1 MSRRSLITLLPA
13 LSALTA
19 LIGLAAPAHAQAP
32 AVSFVYPAGVKT
44 GGSGTVAVNGG
55 NLNGATSV
63 MVEGQGVTATI
74 KDAANAGAIQ
84 LQLDVAANAT
94 PGVREVRVVTPRG
107 VSNAGRVWLTAYPGI
122 NEVEPN
128 NTPAAPQKLA
138 ALPVTVDGQVNGGTD
153 IDIYSFEAAAGDT
166 YVFDLAAYR
175 MVSGLDGYLIL
186 ANAKG
191 KTLQTAQE
199 GFDRDPRIVY
209 KFPAAGTYQIA
220 VRDSMFRGGAN
231 YTYRLTMGKI
241 PVITGYL
248 PVGGKKG
255 QSVNLTLE
263 GENLGAMKNATV
275 QMPGDQP
282 EITVAPAAPT
292 GAPSSPI
299 TLVSGDADEVT
310 ENEPNNDVS
319 FANGIA
325 AVPATLNG
333 RIDKSGERDLFKFK
347 PAAAGT
353 LAIEVKAKRIG
364 SRIDSNLRILDAT
377 GKAISE
383 NDDAIGKDSRIV
395 MNVAAGTEYL
405 IEVRSVDQR
414 AGGDCFYRVEIAPP
428 GGQDFTLRT
437 TPDSVNV
444 GLGGSTVVTVQITRQ
459 NGFAGPID
467 LRVEGLPAGMT
478 ASRALI
484 PPGQA
489 SGQFT
494 ITAAANAAAGAMGA
508 IKIIGKATIDGKVVE
523 HVATPFEN
531 YVAPLAQPDQAK
543 PRDTVFNHAATM
555 PAQAY
560 ALDISP
566 KEITVKRGQP
576 VKITVTAARQQGQT
590 AQINIAVAGQPGNV
604 NPALNNIAAN
614 ANSAE
619 ITLNVAANAPVVTQ
633 NVIITGNMNNNVQTA
648 PAFTLTITE

>member
-1 MSRRSLITLLPA
+1 MSRPRLIYLLPVA
-13 LSALTA
+13 AA

-32 AVSFVYPAGVKT
+32 AVSYVYPAGVKT

-63 MVEGQGVTATI
+63 MIEGQGVTATI
-74 KDAANAGAIQ
+74 KDAANAGAIT

-94 PGVREVRVVTPRG
+94 PGMREVRVVTPRG
-107 VSNAGRVWLTAYPGI
+107 VSNAGRLWLTAYPGV

-128 NTPAAPQKLA
+128 NTPPMPQKLA
-138 ALPVTVDGQVNGGTD
+138 AVPVTLDGQVNGATD
-153 IDIYSFEAAAGDT
+153 IDIFSFEAGAGDT
-166 YVFDLAAYR
+166 FVFDLAAYR

-209 KFPAAGTYQIA
+209 TFPAAGTYQIA
-220 VRDSMFRGGAN
+220 VRDSMFRGGGN
-231 YTYRLTMGKI
+231 FTYRLTMGKI

-263 GENLGAMKNATV
+263 GANLGAMKNATV
-275 QMPGDQP
+275 QMPGDLSDV
-282 EITVAPAAPT
+282 TVAPNAPT

-299 TLVSGDADEVT
+299 TLVTGDTDEAT
-310 ENEPNNDVS
+310 ETEPNDE
-319 FANGIA
+319 
-325 AVPATLNG
+325 PAQATQVGGAPITLNG
-333 RIDKSGERDLFKFK
+333 RIDKTGERDLYRFT

-353 LAIEVKAKRIG
+353 LAFEVQAKRIG
-364 SRIDSNLRILDAT
+364 SRIDSNLRILDAM

-383 NDDAIGKDSRIV
+383 NDDALGKDSRIV
-395 MNVAAGTEYL
+395 MNVAAGTTYL

-414 AGGDCFYRVEIAPP
+414 FGGDCFYRVEITPP
-428 GGQDFTLRT
+428 GGQDFSLRT

-444 GLGGSTVVTVQITRQ
+444 GLGGSTLVTVNVTRQ

-489 SGQFT
+489 TGQFT

-508 IKIIGKATIDGKVVE
+508 IKVIGKGMINGNPVE

-531 YVAPLAQPDQAK
+531 YVAPLATPDQAK
-543 PRDTVFNHAATM
+543 PKDTVYNSAATM

-560 ALDISP
+560 ALDITP
-566 KEITVKRGQP
+566 KEITVKRGMP
-576 VKITVTAARQQGQT
+576 VTITVNATRQAGQT
-590 AQINIAVAGQPGNV
+590 AQINLAVAGQPGNV
-604 NPALNNIAAN
+604 TPALQNIAAN
-614 ANSAE
+614 ANSAT